1 MLVRSYVPQLSS
13 RARRSTAL
21 VGESLREIGVLILVF
36 APLDAVVQGNRLTVP
51 FVITTIVLAVF
62 PIGVGIFLEVDHE

>member
-1 MLVRSYVPQLSS
+1 
-13 RARRSTAL
+13 

-36 APLDAVVQGNRLTVP
+36 ASLDAVMQGNRLTVP